1 MSPSSN
7 KPVCVLL
14 LSDGRPGHY
23 NLAEGIVASVSR
35 LKPIEV
41 TRLEVRRPA
50 WLPARVLSTLVN
62 HGFPPERILGW
73 VYGIDTDALGHV
85 DLIVSAGGNTL
96 AANIAAAEIT
106 GAANVF
112 YGSLRR
118 YKAEDFALV
127 MTSYASQ
134 AAEPNQVMTLK
145 PSKLDPDGPIICRA
159 DSHETAPT
167 LGLIIGGNSGTVRFG
182 EADWERLFAF
192 VQACGKSG
200 MQWIV
205 ANAPRTPDKTSDR
218 IAEIRAAA
226 DSPITQFID
235 VRSTGSGTLVAL
247 LARAEAV
254 VCTADSS
261 TMLSE
266 TVWMRR
272 PVVSV
277 SPRAFSLPGNEADYR
292 AWLSK
297 NGWTR
302 QMPIEAL
309 TPETLRAALNEITVL
324 DSNPLDTLAALL
336 EERLPQL
343 FS

>member
-1 MSPSSN
+1 MSTPPDPLSI
-7 KPVCVLL
+7 LL
-14 LSDGRPGHY
+14 ISDGRPGHF
-23 NLAEGIVASVSR
+23 NLAEGIVAA
-35 LKPIEV
+35 V
-41 TRLEVRRPA
+41 TRLRPVAVNRLEVKRPA

-62 HGFPPERILGW
+62 HGMAPERILGW
-73 VYGIDTDALGHV
+73 LYGVDPGGLGHV

-118 YKAEDFALV
+118 YRAEDFALV
-127 MTSYASQ
+127 MSSYAGP
-134 AAEPNQVMTLK
+134 ADEPNQVMTLK
-145 PSKLDPDGPIICRA
+145 PSKLDPDELAGGLD
-159 DSHETAPT
+159 DSHETARRF
-167 LGLIIGGNSGTVRFG
+167 GLIIGGNSGTVRFA
-182 EADWERLFAF
+182 EADWDRLLDF
-192 VQACGKSG
+192 VRASRASG
-200 MQWIV
+200 VLWIV
-205 ANAPRTPDKTSDR
+205 ANAPRTPQTVSDR
-218 IAEIRAAA
+218 LAEMAAA
-226 DSPITQFID
+226 EDSPIEQFID
-235 VRSTGSGTLVAL
+235 VRTAGSGTLGIL

-272 PVVSV
+272 PVVAV
-277 SPRAFSLPGNEADYR
+277 SPKAFSLPENEADYR

-302 QMPIEAL
+302 QMPIQELA
-309 TPETLRAALNEITVL
+309 PETLVTALDEIVVL
-324 DSNPLDTLAALL
+324 DSNPLDGLAALL